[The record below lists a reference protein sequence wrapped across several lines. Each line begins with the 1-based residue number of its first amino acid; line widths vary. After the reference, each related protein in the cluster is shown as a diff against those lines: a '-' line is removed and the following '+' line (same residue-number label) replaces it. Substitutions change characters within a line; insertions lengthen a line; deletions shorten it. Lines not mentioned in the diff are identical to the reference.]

1 MKQSLGLYYQHGLDE
16 QIHKIKEQIETVFP
30 QLVVAILGP
39 LALLPDAW
47 DTAAKHYDVRY
58 LIARLQV
65 PERNYYVLWV
75 VTSEIGDVW
84 HSFLFGAVDGTKAVV
99 STARLEDIEDI
110 AKEACHEVG
119 HLLGLGHC
127 PGNCLMSTSW
137 TLQSVTRKSGDL
149 CRECRDKLAGEFQHD
164 KSTQ

>member
-1 MKQSLGLYYQHGLDE
+1 MNQSLGLYYQHGMDE
-16 QIHKIKEQIETVFP
+16 QIQKIKEQIEIVFP
-30 QLVVAILGP
+30 QLAVAILGP
-39 LALLPDAW
+39 LSIFPEAW

-58 LIARLQV
+58 LTTHLPV
-65 PERNYYVLWV
+65 PEGNAYALWA

-84 HSFLFGAVDGTKAVV
+84 HNFLFGAVDGAKAVV
-99 STARLEDIEDI
+99 STAGLEDIEDI
-110 AKEACHEVG
+110 AKETCHEVG

-137 TLQSVTRKSGDL
+137 TVHAVSRKSGDL
-149 CRECRDKLAGEFQHD
+149 CRECRAQLAREFRHD